1 VDLEFETILDPGS
14 QASQYEVVVEESLN
28 PGGPWSEVERK
39 ALDTS
44 VRVMSDNIAQQW
56 VILYYRVRIER
67 LADGV
72 LSQPSNVVQ
81 WDNT

>member
-1 VDLEFETILDPGS
+1 
-14 QASQYEVVVEESLN
+14 
-28 PGGPWSEVERK
+28 
-39 ALDTS
+39 
-44 VRVMSDNIAQQW
+44 VMSDNIAQQW